1 MDLLYDI
8 PPLVGFGLNIVL
20 AILVLRQ
27 HLRSHSHQIF
37 SLFLVSMGLWAF
49 TIFGMRASPT
59 LEQALPW
66 EKAIFVVL
74 PIVSVSFYHFV
85 ILFTRTRGR
94 EWGLLLAYF
103 SIPLF
108 ASLMPTDLLV
118 AGMREMWYGHGFI
131 SGPLLPLYML
141 IYYGI
146 VIIALV
152 RVAKAY
158 RIAESSLEKNRYL
171 YVAIGVSLCLL
182 GLLVDV
188 LAARGVRIYP
198 MGIPSNILFSALC
211 TYAILKYHLLDIRV
225 MVRRGTAYALVSALG
240 IGLYIGLLFI
250 AYLFVTHAWSLSLWL
265 NIAFILL
272 IAIGLQPTLRWAQ
285 GIVDRWFYRGRQ
297 DYLYALESLGDETKA
312 ITDLEFIAR
321 HLVNTVAFAM
331 QCKSVS
337 VLLPDAEEKSFSP
350 VASQGLS
357 QHSSLHLHQNSAL
370 VLWLGQREDILTRKE
385 TDITPQ
391 LQALTAKEREMLDN
405 LEAELF
411 VPLMTREGLKGIMI
425 LARKL
430 SEQDYSLEE
439 VRMLRVVARQMAT
452 TLDNA
457 RLYELQKRRYLEQVL
472 LAKLGMAVSSELD
485 LKNVYSHFVNELKHV
500 VPVDYAGISL
510 INGEDKPSVGS
521 LVVAS
526 LPGQPLT
533 WDVAEVFPR
542 PGAPTIADNGLE
554 FQYEPDLS
562 RGSKSGTDE
571 RFHQVGIRSLLRL
584 PLRSKGD
591 LLGSFVLASQE
602 PEAYS
607 ADDIRL
613 LQQVAVQLAIA
624 IDKSRLYELERQAR
638 LELEKQDKER
648 TEFINSLIH
657 EIKTPIT
664 AMLASSELLREE
676 LSGDSSSLS
685 ELAENLDTATH
696 NLNRRVSELTDFIK
710 LRNVKPALHLK
721 YVNIERMVKS
731 AAVQV
736 TGIFQSKH
744 QTLNLEVPPSLGRA
758 KADPDR
764 VVQVLLNLLTNASKF
779 SRPHATIW
787 LQAYLANGE
796 LVLEVRD
803 SAPPI
808 DAEEAELIFN
818 PYYRGRRVG
827 RGGVGLGLGLFI
839 CKKLVQLHGGR
850 IWVERGS
857 HGNSFKFTLPV
868 SSQSRGVKT

>member
-1 MDLLYDI
+1 MDLVYDI
-8 PPLVGFGLNIVL
+8 PPLVGFGLSIVL

-27 HLRSHSHQIF
+27 HLRSHLHQIF
-37 SLFLVSMGLWAF
+37 SLFLISMGLWAF

-59 LEQALPW
+59 LEGALPW
-66 EKAIFVVL
+66 EKATFVVL

-85 ILFTRTRGR
+85 RLFTGTRGR
-94 EWGLLLAYF
+94 GWSLLLAYL

-108 ASLMPTDLLV
+108 ISLAPTDLLV

-131 SGPLLPLYML
+131 PGPLLPLYMF

-158 RIAESSLEKNRYL
+158 RISESSLKKTRYL
-171 YVAIGVSLCLL
+171 YVAIGVSLLLL
-182 GLLVDV
+182 GLLIDV

-198 MGIPSNILFSALC
+198 MGIPSNILFSLLC

-225 MVRRGTAYALVSALG
+225 VVRKGTAYALVSALG

-250 AYLFVTHAWSLSLWL
+250 TYIFVTHAWSFPFWL

-272 IAIGLQPTLRWAQ
+272 IAIGLQPTVRWVQ
-285 GIVDRWFYRGRQ
+285 GIVDGWFYRGRQ

-312 ITDLEFIAR
+312 ITDLEFIAQS
-321 HLVNTVAFAM
+321 LVNTATFAM

-337 VLLPDAEEKSFSP
+337 VLLPDAEEKSFIP

-357 QHSSLHLHQNSAL
+357 RHASHHIHQNSAL
-370 VLWLGQREDILTRKE
+370 VSWLSQREDLLTRRE
-385 TDITPQ
+385 MDITPQ
-391 LQALTAKEREMLDN
+391 LQALTAKEKEMLDN
-405 LEAELF
+405 LAAELF
-411 VPLMTREGLKGIMI
+411 VPLMTREGLRGIMI
-425 LARKL
+425 LGRKL

-457 RLYELQKRRYLEQVL
+457 RLYELQKRRYQEQVL
-472 LAKLGMAVSSELD
+472 LAKLGMTVSSELD
-485 LKNVYSHFVNELKHV
+485 LEKVYSLFVNELKQV
-500 VPVDYAGISL
+500 VPVDYAGINL
-510 INGEDKPSVGS
+510 VNGEHKRSVDS

-526 LPGQPLT
+526 LPGQPLA
-533 WDVAEVFPR
+533 WDVADEFPR
-542 PGAPTIADNGLE
+542 PGAGTLVDNGQE
-554 FQYEPDLS
+554 FHYESDLS
-562 RGSKSGTDE
+562 RGAEFGTDE
-571 RFHQVGIRSLLRL
+571 RFHQAGIRSLLRL
-584 PLRSKGD
+584 PLRSKGG
-591 LLGSFVLASQE
+591 LLGSFVLASRE

-613 LQQVAVQLAIA
+613 LQQVAIQLAIA
-624 IDKSRLYELERQAR
+624 IDKSRLYALERKAR

-685 ELAENLDTATH
+685 ELAENLDIAAN
-696 NLNRRVSELTDFIK
+696 NLNRRVSELTDSVK
-710 LRNVKPALHLK
+710 LRSVELALHLQA
-721 YVNIERMVKS
+721 VNIEQIVKS
-731 AAVQV
+731 AALQV
-736 TGIFQSKH
+736 TGLLQNKH
-744 QTLNLEVPPSLGRA
+744 QTLNLELSPSLGKA
-758 KADPDR
+758 QADPDR

-779 SRPHATIW
+779 SRRHATIW
-787 LQAYLANGE
+787 LQAYSANGE

-808 DAEEAELIFN
+808 DPEEAELIFN
-818 PYYRGRRVG
+818 PYYRGKRRG
-827 RGGVGLGLGLFI
+827 RGGLGLGLFI

-850 IWVERGS
+850 IWVETAGS
-857 HGNSFKFTLPV
+857 GNSFKFSLPV
-868 SSQSRGVKT
+868 SSKSGGVKT